1 MKQMEFPVA
10 MTTDRDGS
18 ILARREEE
26 PFAIARCI
34 KSYRVCVKALRNGVC
49 QSCGVAFKAKKSNNN
64 KKKRKYSPVCST
76 IKLDFS
82 DKKDV

>member
-18 ILARREEE
+18 ILARREEDI
-26 PFAIARCI
+26 FVIARCT

-49 QSCGVAFKAKKSNNN
+49 QSFGVAFKDKKIN
-64 KKKRKYSPVCST
+64 KKREKKNSPVCST